1 MKVIWKW
8 DKKQDDHTLFCVPEF
23 KFTENHT
30 KVFEQNFYTWK
41 LYFTA
46 LYYNPYT

>member
-1 MKVIWKW
+1 MDGLNHESNMKM

-30 KVFEQNFYTWK
+30 KVFEQNFYT
-41 LYFTA
+41 
-46 LYYNPYT
+46 